1 MARPHGLLEEYTEYG
16 VEMIE
21 GVGSPDK
28 GNLRGSDILNHALEW
43 EKIHS

>member
-1 MARPHGLLEEYTEYG
+1 MARPHSLLEEYAEYG

-21 GVGSPDK
+21 NLGSPDK
-28 GNLRGSDILNHALEW
+28 KNLCGSDIPNHALEW